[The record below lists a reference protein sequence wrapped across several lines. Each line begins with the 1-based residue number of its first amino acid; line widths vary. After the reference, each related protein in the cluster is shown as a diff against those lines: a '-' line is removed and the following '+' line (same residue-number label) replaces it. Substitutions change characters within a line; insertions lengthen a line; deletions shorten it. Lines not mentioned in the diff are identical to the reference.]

1 MVETEQQKEDG
12 QMKLPMEQC
21 PWCGGREFVVGYQG
35 YEAMMT
41 YTPQGLTGKRIQHLL
56 CKRCG
61 MVLASR
67 VADTSKYQNARKAW

>member
-21 PWCGGREFVVGYQG
+21 PWCGGQEFVVGYQG

-41 YTPQGLTGKRIQHLL
+41 YTPQGFTGKRIHHLL

-67 VADTSKYQNARKAW
+67 VADTSKYQDARKAW

>member
-1 MVETEQQKEDG
+1 
-12 QMKLPMEQC
+12 MKLPMEQC
-21 PWCGGREFVVGYQG
+21 PWCGGQEFVVGYQG

-61 MVLASR
+61 MVLVSR
-67 VADTSKYQNARKAW
+67 VADTSKYQDARKAW

>member
-1 MVETEQQKEDG
+1 
-12 QMKLPMEQC
+12 
-21 PWCGGREFVVGYQG
+21 
-35 YEAMMT
+35 MMT

-67 VADTSKYQNARKAW
+67 VADTSKYQDARKAW